1 MKKMVCAGLAILF
14 LTACGGTSS
23 TNTSV
28 PLVNFSRTSVGSSV
42 EIAGGI
48 SNEGNYTYDVA
59 NLKVTGFSGYGNGQK
74 GAKISVNYDS
84 SQQPTSVTLTSAGGT
99 TTTWNSATDTF
110 GVLRINN
117 SVGSATSAN
126 GQNYSLVANPYD
138 FGWNYQTFGTW
149 VTGAGTGSGTVGNYS
164 VGVVSTASEIP
175 TTGSGTYIGS
185 TGGRYSD
192 VLGNDY
198 FTSSD
203 FSAAAN
209 FATRSVSLTSSSTA
223 TTRDLLAV
231 STDANLDFTGTMIYS
246 AGTNNLSGII
256 NTTGGSTGNITG
268 QFYGPAAEEIGGT
281 FSVDPVGVNAYIG
294 AFGAK
299 KIVLDS
305 SFGAV

>member
-1 MKKMVCAGLAILF
+1 MKIMACAVLAVPF
-14 LTACGGTSS
+14 LTACGGSSS
-23 TNTSV
+23 TNTSA
-28 PLVNFSRTSVGSSV
+28 PLASFSQTSANSAVLIS
-42 EIAGGI
+42 GGI

-59 NLKVTGFSGYGNGQK
+59 NLKVTGFSGYSNGQK
-74 GAKISVNYDS
+74 GAKILVNYDS

-99 TTTWNSATDTF
+99 TTTWKTATDTF

-117 SVGSATSAN
+117 NVGSATSAN
-126 GQNYSLVANPYD
+126 GQNYSLVANPYG

-164 VGVVSTASEIP
+164 VGVVSTGLEIP
-175 TTGSGTYIGS
+175 TTGSGTYTGS

-192 VLGNDY
+192 ALGNDY

-231 STDANLDFTGTMIYS
+231 STDANLDFTGTMTYT
-246 AGTNNLSGII
+246 AATNNLSGTI
-256 NTTGGSTGNITG
+256 NTTGGSTGNVTG
-268 QFYGPAAEEIGGT
+268 QFYGPAAEELGGT

-299 KIVLDS
+299 K
-305 SFGAV
+305 